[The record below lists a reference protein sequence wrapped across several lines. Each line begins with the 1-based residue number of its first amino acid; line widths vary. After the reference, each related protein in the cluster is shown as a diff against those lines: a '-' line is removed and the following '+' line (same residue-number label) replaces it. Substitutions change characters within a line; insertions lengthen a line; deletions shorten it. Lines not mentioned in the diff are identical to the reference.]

1 MNVVLDTN
9 VIVSTLLS
17 PKGAP
22 AQIIQRWE
30 AGEFLVIISQTLI
43 TELEQ
48 TLAYPRVRKYL
59 KLSSDDIEKF
69 IEHLNVVAIVVTP
82 QSVLK
87 VVEQDPDDDR
97 VIECAVAG
105 KASYIVSG
113 DAHLLDLGKYNEIT
127 ILSPKDFLTLL
138 QSAQKENE

>member
-9 VIVSTLLS
+9 VIISALLS
-17 PKGAP
+17 SKGAP

-30 AGEFLVIISQTLI
+30 AGEFLVVTSQTLV
-43 TELEQ
+43 TELKQ

-82 QSVLK
+82 QSMLK

-113 DAHLLDLGKYNEIT
+113 DAHLLDLGK
-127 ILSPKDFLTLL
+127 
-138 QSAQKENE
+138 